1 MAGMDSVF
9 GARYQVHGADGQL
22 SAVIYANWCRRQR
35 TSEGISL
42 SRSISL
48 HSAGCGPTSFTK
60 SASAYG
66 SKSLSFTRSCLSKLA
81 ACLRGT
87 AFVAAVRGCGQPRTP
102 QILANSSPLFW
113 STADIHGNIIIACS
127 RPKPGFDSRRRRNT
141 CALTTN
147 GMIPAVG

>member
-1 MAGMDSVF
+1 MARQSLAGHALCKTANAAVSFPILSAMSDWRPTTAVMAGMHNAL

-22 SAVIYANWCRRQR
+22 SAVIYANWCLRQR

-66 SKSLSFTRSCLSKLA
+66 SKSLSFTGSWRSKLA
-81 ACLRGT
+81 ACLRGY
-87 AFVAAVRGCGQPRTP
+87 GHC
-102 QILANSSPLFW
+102 
-113 STADIHGNIIIACS
+113 
-127 RPKPGFDSRRRRNT
+127 RRS
-141 CALTTN
+141 L
-147 GMIPAVG
+147 